1 MEQLKLGKSEVY
13 SSRIIYGCMR
23 LIDRNSSSEKV
34 NADSLIKRVFNY
46 GVNHFDLA
54 DIYGNGECESI
65 FSKSL
70 KNNSSF
76 RDKIILTGKCGIVL
90 KNQNRD
96 IKYYDLSFDH
106 IVKSVEGS
114 LSRLRTDYLDF
125 LLLHRPDYLLN
136 PEEISK
142 AFDCLK
148 KSGKVRYFGVSNFS
162 VSQILMLE
170 KYLNESLNVC
180 QIEINLKNLES
191 YTNGILDLC
200 LQHNI
205 SPQAWSPLAVLN
217 NAVNKNLSEIQF
229 KNVIKELYIQSKKYS
244 CDAEAIVLAWLLK
257 HPSKIFPVI
266 GSTKISR
273 VKKCINSL
281 KVDYLKEDWYRIFEK
296 RNGIEVP

>member
-23 LIDRNSSSEKV
+23 LKDRNLSSGKI
-34 NADSLIKRVFNY
+34 NADSLIKGVFNY
-46 GVNHFDLA
+46 GINHFDLA
-54 DIYGNGECESI
+54 DIYGTGECESI

-70 KNNSSF
+70 ENNSSF

-170 KYLNESLNVC
+170 KYLNDSLNVC
-180 QIEINLKNLES
+180 QIEINLKNIES
-191 YTNGILDLC
+191 FTNGVLDLC
-200 LQHNI
+200 LQHKI

-217 NAVNKNLSEIQF
+217 NVVNKNLSEIQF
-229 KNVIKELYIQSKKYS
+229 KNVIKELHAQSKKYS
-244 CDAEAIVLAWLLK
+244 CDIEAIVLSWLLK

>member
-23 LIDRNSSSEKV
+23 LNDKNLSSEQV
-34 NADSLIKRVFNY
+34 NADSLIKKIFNY
-46 GVNHFDLA
+46 GINHFDLA
-54 DIYGNGECESI
+54 DIYGNGECDSI

-76 RDKIILTGKCGIVL
+76 RDKIILTSKCGIVL

-96 IKYYDLSFDH
+96 TKYYDLSFDH

-142 AFDCLK
+142 AFESLK
-148 KSGKVRYFGVSNFS
+148 KSGKVRYFGISNFS

-170 KYLNESLNVC
+170 KYLNESLEVC
-180 QIEINLKNLES
+180 QIEINLKNIES
-191 YTNGILDLC
+191 FINGVLDFC
-200 LQHNI
+200 QQHTI
-205 SPQAWSPLAVLN
+205 SPQAWSPLAGIN
-217 NAVNKNLSEIQF
+217 NAINKNSSKIQF
-229 KNVIKELYIQSKKYS
+229 KNVIKELHIQSKKYS

-257 HPSKIFPVI
+257 HPSKILPVI
-266 GSTKISR
+266 GSTQISR
-273 VKKCINSL
+273 IKKCISSL
-281 KVDYLKEDWYRIFEK
+281 KVDYSKEDWYRILEK
-296 RNGIEVP
+296 RNGVEVP

>member
-1 MEQLKLGKSEVY
+1 MEQLKLGTSKVF

-23 LIDRNSSSEKV
+23 LNDEKLSTEQV
-34 NADSLIKRVFNY
+34 NADSLIKKVFNY

-54 DIYGNGECESI
+54 DIYGNGECDSI

-70 KNNSSF
+70 NNNSSF
-76 RDKIILTGKCGIVL
+76 RDKIILTSKCGIVL
-90 KNQNRD
+90 RNQNRD
-96 IKYYDLSFDH
+96 TKYYDLSFDH

-114 LSRLRTDYLDF
+114 LSRLKTDYLDF

-142 AFDCLK
+142 AFDNLK

-162 VSQILMLE
+162 VSQIKMLE
-170 KYLNESLNVC
+170 KYLNESLNIC
-180 QIEINLKNLES
+180 QIEINLKNIES
-191 YTNGILDLC
+191 FNNGILDLC
-200 LQHNI
+200 LQHKI
-205 SPQAWSPLAVLN
+205 SPQAWSPLAGIN
-217 NAVNKNLSEIQF
+217 NALNGNLSEIQY
-229 KNVIKELYIQSKKYS
+229 KNVIKELHIQSKKYS

-266 GSTKISR
+266 GSTQFSR
-273 VKKCINSL
+273 IKKCISSL
-281 KVDYLKEDWYRIFEK
+281 KVDYSKEDWYRILEK

>member
-23 LIDRNSSSEKV
+23 LSDRNSSSEKV

-76 RDKIILTGKCGIVL
+76 REKIILTGKCGIVL

-106 IVKSVEGS
+106 IVKSVEVS

-125 LLLHRPDYLLN
+125 LLLHRPDYLLD

-170 KYLNESLNVC
+170 KYLNDSLNVC
-180 QIEINLKNLES
+180 QIEINLKNIDS
-191 YTNGILDLC
+191 FTNGILDLC
-200 LQHNI
+200 LQHKI

-217 NAVNKNLSEIQF
+217 KAVNKNLSKFQF
-229 KNVIKELYIQSKKYS
+229 KNVIDELHIQSKKYS
-244 CDAEAIVLAWLLK
+244 CDTEAIVIAWLLK
-257 HPSKIFPVI
+257 HPSKILPVI
-266 GSTKISR
+266 GSTQISR

-281 KVDYLKEDWYRIFEK
+281 KVDYSKEDWYRIFEK